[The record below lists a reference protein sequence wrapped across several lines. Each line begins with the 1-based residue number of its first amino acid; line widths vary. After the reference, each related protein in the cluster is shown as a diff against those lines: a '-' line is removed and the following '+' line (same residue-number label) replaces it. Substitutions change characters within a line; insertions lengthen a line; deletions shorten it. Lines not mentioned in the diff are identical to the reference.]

1 MYVYGWCPD
10 GKCSLIG
17 VLCRGTRIV
26 FYADLSVNH
35 SIHVFCIEL
44 DGGDGDARQMVGG
57 ELLRRPLVLRVPR
70 PIAALRLRQV
80 LPSVDVGHELWAAS
94 SVDLDD
100 GE

>member
-1 MYVYGWCPD
+1 MGAVCALLAGVHSSVSSAEAPESW
-10 GKCSLIG
+10 STLI
-17 VLCRGTRIV
+17 
-26 FYADLSVNH
+26 DLSVNH

-57 ELLRRPLVLRVPR
+57 ELLRRPFVLRVPR
-70 PIAALRLRQV
+70 PIAAFRLRQV
-80 LPSVDVGHELWAAS
+80 LSSVDVGHELWAAS